1 MTIFTSFNCVLNAF
15 NSFTK
20 IVNMKKSI
28 ILYIIGSLLGLTLI
42 AQTPEIGQLAPEI
55 KLETPDGDTI
65 KLSDLRGK
73 LVLIDFWASWCAPCR
88 RENPNL
94 VGAYQHFKDTEFKNG
109 EGFVILSVSLDLKR
123 EHWIKAIEDD
133 KLNWPYNVS
142 DLKGWRSE
150 AAKEYG
156 VNMIPS
162 SFLVNAN
169 GIIIDKNLRGDKL
182 ESALKKHRVWK
193 LWR

>member
-1 MTIFTSFNCVLNAF
+1 
-15 NSFTK
+15 
-20 IVNMKKSI
+20 MKKSI
-28 ILYIIGSLLGLTLI
+28 YLFIIGSLLGLTLT

-55 KLETPDGDTI
+55 ALETPDGDTI

-73 LVLIDFWASWCAPCR
+73 VVLIDFWASWCAPCR

-94 VGAYQHFKDTEFKNG
+94 VGTYQRFKDTEFKNG
-109 EGFVILSVSLDLKR
+109 DGFVILSVSLDFKR
-123 EHWIKAIEDD
+123 EQWMKTIEDD
-133 KLNWPYNVS
+133 KLDWPYNIS
-142 DLKGWRSE
+142 DLKGWKSA

-156 VNMIPS
+156 IRMIPA
-162 SFLVNAN
+162 SFLVDGD
-169 GIIIDKNLRGDKL
+169 GIIIEENLRGDRL